1 MFVAPLKNNIQA
13 SMIILI
19 VFSVG
24 LWACSF
30 MFPTPYSIASIGEEH
45 VFYNLVF
52 SNESSFLATQFITFF
67 SIIIGAFFVNFIA
80 INQEISSKTNYLPAF
95 LYILFAY
102 SATTNQYI
110 EPILTA
116 NLFVLPAIYFITSAY
131 RQDTALPAIFK
142 AGLLLG
148 LASFFYAYYIL
159 LFPIAVIAIIILRSF
174 NWREWVLL
182 IIGLLLPVYIYMCI
196 SYLNGHGTFDI
207 LRIFKNNMANFQKP
221 VFSEYYL
228 VFFIITIFILILS
241 IFHYISKGF
250 GNKIKTVKIKYV
262 ILWLL
267 FLSLIVVFYRQTTD
281 MVLLPCIIPLSIVIG
296 DYLSEIKQLKIA
308 NTLLFL
314 FLCGFVIIY
323 GHALGAF

>member
-1 MFVAPLKNNIQA
+1 MFIAPLKNNLQA
-13 SMIILI
+13 SIIILI
-19 VFSVG
+19 VFSLG
-24 LWACSF
+24 LWTCSF
-30 MFPTPYSIASIGEEH
+30 MFPKPYSIPSIGEEH
-45 VFYNLVF
+45 VFYHLVF
-52 SNESSFLATQFITFF
+52 SNESSFIASQFITFF

-80 INQEISSKTNYLPAF
+80 INQEISSKTNHIPAF
-95 LYILFAY
+95 LYILFAF
-102 SATTNQYI
+102 SATTNRHI

-131 RQDTALPAIFK
+131 RQDTALSAIFK

-148 LASFFYAYYIL
+148 LASFFYIYYIL

-174 NWREWVLL
+174 NWREWILL

-196 SYLNGHGTFDI
+196 SYLNGKATLDI

-228 VFFIITIFILILS
+228 VFLILTIFVLSIS
-241 IFHYISKGF
+241 IFHNVSKGF
-250 GNKIKTVKIKYV
+250 GNKIKTVKIKYI

-267 FLSLIVVFYRQTTD
+267 FLSVIVVFYRQTTD
-281 MVLLPCIIPLSIVIG
+281 MVLLPCIIPLSIIIG

-323 GHALGAF
+323 GHTLGAF

>member
-1 MFVAPLKNNIQA
+1 MFVAPLKNNFQTSI
-13 SMIILI
+13 IILI
-19 VFSVG
+19 MFSVG

-30 MFPTPYSIASIGEEH
+30 MFPTPYSILSIGEEH
-45 VFYNLVF
+45 VFYHLLF
-52 SNESSFLATQFITFF
+52 SNKSSFLASQFITFF
-67 SIIIGAFFVNFIA
+67 SIIIGAFFVNYIA
-80 INQEISSKTNYLPAF
+80 INQEITSKTNYLPAF
-95 LYILFAY
+95 LYIFFGF
-102 SATTNQYI
+102 SATTNRHI
-110 EPILTA
+110 EPILIA
-116 NLFVLPAIYFITSAY
+116 NLCVLPAIYFIASAY
-131 RQDTALPAIFK
+131 RQDTALSAIFK

-159 LFPIAVIAIIILRSF
+159 FFPIAVIAVIILRSF

-182 IIGLLLPVYIYMCI
+182 IIGLLLPVYIYMCV
-196 SYLNGHGTFDI
+196 SYLNGHGAFDI

-221 VFSEYYL
+221 VVSEYYL
-228 VFFIITIFILILS
+228 VFFIITIFILVLS
-241 IFHYISKGF
+241 IFHYVSKGF
-250 GNKIKTVKIKYV
+250 GNKIKTVKIKYI

-267 FLSLIVVFYRQTTD
+267 FLSLIAMFYRQTTD
-281 MVLLPCIIPLSIVIG
+281 MVLLPCIIPLSIIMG

>member
-1 MFVAPLKNNIQA
+1 MFVAPLKNNFQTSI
-13 SMIILI
+13 IILI

-30 MFPTPYSIASIGEEH
+30 MFPTPYSIPSIGEEH
-45 VFYNLVF
+45 VFYHLLF
-52 SNESSFLATQFITFF
+52 SNETSFLSSQFITFF
-67 SIIIGAFFVNFIA
+67 CIIIGAFFVNFIA
-80 INQEISSKTNYLPAF
+80 INQEIISKTNYLPAF
-95 LYILFAY
+95 LYILFAF
-102 SATTNQYI
+102 SATTNRHI
-110 EPILTA
+110 EPILIA
-116 NLFVLPAIYFITSAY
+116 NLFMLPAIYFIASAY
-131 RQDTALPAIFK
+131 RQDTALSAIFK

-159 LFPIAVIAIIILRSF
+159 LFPITVIAIIILRSF

-196 SYLNGHGTFDI
+196 SYLNGYGAFTI
-207 LRIFKNNMANFQKP
+207 LHVFKNNMANFQKT
-221 VFSEYYL
+221 VVSEYYL
-228 VFFIITIFILILS
+228 VFFIITIFILLLS
-241 IFHYISKGF
+241 IFHYVTKGF
-250 GNKIKTVKIKYV
+250 GNKIKTIKIKYV

-281 MVLLPCIIPLSIVIG
+281 LILLPCIIPLSIIMG

>member
-1 MFVAPLKNNIQA
+1 MFVAPLKNNFQA
-13 SMIILI
+13 SIIILI

-30 MFPTPYSIASIGEEH
+30 VFPTPQSMQSIGEEH
-45 VFYNLVF
+45 VFYHLLF
-52 SNESSFLATQFITFF
+52 SNETSFLASQFITLL
-67 SIIIGAFFVNFIA
+67 SVIIGAFFVNYIA
-80 INQEISSKTNYLPAF
+80 INQEITSKTNYLPAF
-95 LYILFAY
+95 LYVLFSF
-102 SATTNQYI
+102 SAATNRHI
-110 EPILTA
+110 EPILIA
-116 NLFVLPAIYFITSAY
+116 NLFVLPAIYYLSSAY
-131 RQDTALPAIFK
+131 RKDTALSAIFK

-148 LASFFYAYYIL
+148 LASFFYTYYIL
-159 LFPIAVIAIIILRSF
+159 FFPIAVIAVIILRSF
-174 NWREWVLL
+174 NWREWILL

-196 SYLNGHGTFDI
+196 SYLNDNGTFEI

-221 VFSEYYL
+221 IFSEYYL
-228 VFFIITIFILILS
+228 VFFVITIFILVLS
-241 IFHYISKGF
+241 IFHYVSKGF

-281 MVLLPCIIPLSIVIG
+281 MVLFPCIIPLSIIIG

-323 GHALGAF
+323 SHALGAF